1 MLSLF
6 KKSGIPPCH
15 LKMQQICSYPSFT
28 ADQMLIFELESN
40 NRVIL
45 PSSLTEIYISRK
57 IFTNTDTGAVYAFI
71 QIDLLVVAGSLCAV
85 PILVVSRWI
94 FAQ

>member
-1 MLSLF
+1 
-6 KKSGIPPCH
+6 
-15 LKMQQICSYPSFT
+15 MQQICSYPSF
-28 ADQMLIFELESN
+28 QMLYYFFFLESN

-45 PSSLTEIYISRK
+45 PSSLTEIYITRK
-57 IFTNTDTGAVYAFI
+57 IFANTDTGVVYAFI